1 MMKKGMK
8 IIIEDSLLLFK
19 QIIINNL
26 LNNRNN
32 YTEIIKEEEIDF
44 YNNILNTIEK
54 RFISDNY
61 NTKDLDNGE
70 EQIIKTEKMIITFT
84 TIENQKNNINNN
96 INYWKIIDEKYRI
109 ININIPILS

>member
-26 LNNRNN
+26 LNNLNN

-96 INYWKIIDEKYRI
+96 IIIYYNYLYLFMENLK
-109 ININIPILS
+109 L

>member
-96 INYWKIIDEKYRI
+96 KTIRDLGEC
-109 ININIPILS
+109 

>member
-26 LNNRNN
+26 LNNLNN

-96 INYWKIIDEKYRI
+96 IIIYYKYLYFFME
-109 ININIPILS
+109 NLKL

>member
-8 IIIEDSLLLFK
+8 I
-19 QIIINNL
+19 IIINNL

-96 INYWKIIDEKYRI
+96 ITIRDLGEC
-109 ININIPILS
+109 

>member
-1 MMKKGMK
+1 M
-8 IIIEDSLLLFK
+8 
-19 QIIINNL
+19 
-26 LNNRNN
+26 NNRNN

-70 EQIIKTEKMIITFT
+70 EQIIKLKR
-84 TIENQKNNINNN
+84 
-96 INYWKIIDEKYRI
+96 W
-109 ININIPILS
+109 

>member
-1 MMKKGMK
+1 M
-8 IIIEDSLLLFK
+8 
-19 QIIINNL
+19 NNQ
-26 LNNRNN
+26 NN

-96 INYWKIIDEKYRI
+96 ITIRDLGEC
-109 ININIPILS
+109 